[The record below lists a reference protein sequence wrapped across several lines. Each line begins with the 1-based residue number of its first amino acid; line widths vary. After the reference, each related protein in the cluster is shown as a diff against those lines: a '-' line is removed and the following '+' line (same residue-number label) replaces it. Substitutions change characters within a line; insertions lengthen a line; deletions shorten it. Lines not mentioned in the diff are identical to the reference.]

1 MDEAHYETTK
11 SAENSWWYR
20 GRTNA
25 IKRAIKKFAV
35 HKGAVLDVGAG
46 YGAMFPFLKAYG
58 PVTALEIFPPC
69 IEACRVR
76 GYTNVVRAESE
87 LFSVPENFSLVGAFD
102 SLEHIEDDVAFLSK
116 LRNTMTPDGIF
127 IATVPAHQFLWST
140 FDEINKHFRR
150 HSKKSLRTL
159 FEKSGYDVRYISY
172 WNCLLLVPAVIM
184 RLMGRAG
191 GEALTPPQWINST
204 LSAILYFE
212 SLSLAIAPLPMGLSL
227 MIVATPKKA
236 ASR

>member
-1 MDEAHYETTK
+1 MEEAHYETTK

-25 IKRAIKKFAV
+25 VRRAIQKSAV
-35 HKGAVLDVGAG
+35 SKGAVLDIGAG
-46 YGAMFPFLKAYG
+46 YGAMFPFLTKFG
-58 PVTALEIFPPC
+58 PVTGHEIFPPC
-69 IEACRVR
+69 IDVCRRR
-76 GYTNVVRAESE
+76 GYKNVVTTEGE
-87 LFSVPENFSLVGAFD
+87 LFSLPENFSLVGAFD
-102 SLEHIEDDVAFLSK
+102 SLEHIEDDVGFLSK
-116 LRNTMTPDGIF
+116 LRDTMTPDRII
-127 IATVPAHQFLWST
+127 IATVPAHEFMWSK

-150 HSKKSLRTL
+150 HSKKSLREL

-236 ASR
+236 ASS